1 MDTTSFFFEV
11 TLGEKLDLIRDECC
25 KCDSNMTFVIFVH
38 IKFADKYG
46 IYPRDK
52 QDNDAFA
59 PMTNVFKCSVYPRQI
74 SHLFRLNTD
83 KRV

>member
-1 MDTTSFFFEV
+1 MT
-11 TLGEKLDLIRDECC
+11 DE
-25 KCDSNMTFVIFVH
+25 
-38 IKFADKYG
+38 YG
-46 IYPRDK
+46 IYPQDK

-59 PMTNVFKCSVYPRQI
+59 LMTNTDKCGVYPRQI